1 VSAGADGAAER
12 AAHAVRRRLR
22 ELLPG
27 GLGDDAQAPL
37 EAQQLGAAE
46 APRLAAAQPI
56 EGHAVRAV
64 RVAAGDGQAA
74 ALVAFLD
81 GTQKSV
87 VVHYADGL
95 PVVHGTVA
103 AVVRARRGRTMTTWA
118 RPIVEQRLY
127 APCAH
132 LAPGVRDAVAGAGL
146 PGVDTT
152 EPGPDGAAPPPHPLA
167 LLERAVHF
175 VQADRERAERELAEE
190 WCRREGDGLRA
201 VLVVDGGIQ
210 GSDHLAGAPCV
221 LGVVKSHRTLYA
233 DGAALRTVLGLAR
246 GERSTAFRVSVGRRA
261 PVASWYLRLRD
272 PAGRDPMW
280 GLVRVEAALPDA
292 ADAPALLTRRADAI
306 SRALLAEVAPLAL
319 PDARWDKMVY
329 PIRDCEQFLRALS
342 V

>member
-1 VSAGADGAAER
+1 VSAGPDGAAER
-12 AAHAVRRRLR
+12 AAHTVRRRLR

-37 EAQQLGAAE
+37 EAQQLGAPE

-132 LAPGVRDAVAGAGL
+132 LAPGVRDAVSGAGL
-146 PGVDTT
+146 PVVDTT
-152 EPGPDGAAPPPHPLA
+152 EPGPDGAPPPSHPIA
-167 LLERAVHF
+167 LLDRAVHF
-175 VQADRERAERELAEE
+175 VQADRERAEREPRRG
-190 WCRREGDGLRA
+190 WCARQSVEGGFRA
-201 VLVVDGGIQ
+201 VVDGGIQ
-210 GSDHLAGAPCV
+210 GSERSP
-221 LGVVKSHRTLYA
+221 RR
-233 DGAALRTVLGLAR
+233 AACSAWSRATARCTPRATRCAWCSASAR
-246 GERSTAFRVSVGRRA
+246 GERSTAFRVSVGGARRWRAGTCACATRPAATRCGASCGSRPRSPA
-261 PVASWYLRLRD
+261 P
-272 PAGRDPMW
+272 P
-280 GLVRVEAALPDA
+280 
-292 ADAPALLTRRADAI
+292 
-306 SRALLAEVAPLAL
+306 SRP
-319 PDARWDKMVY
+319 R
-329 PIRDCEQFLRALS
+329 C
-342 V
+342 